1 MSRNW
6 SLALVVAFVLG
17 FGVKSY
23 LDGQNK
29 SQEQHAAKQEFSA
42 TTLFG
47 KDTSPR
53 KSLTKPMTEFVSSTS
68 VSHVV
73 QMSALLLWRC

>member
-1 MSRNW
+1 MSKNW

-23 LDGQNK
+23 LDDQTEA
-29 SQEQHAAKQEFSA
+29 QEQHVEKQQFSQ

-47 KDTSPR
+47 KDNQPI
-53 KSLTKPMTEFVSSTS
+53 
-68 VSHVV
+68 
-73 QMSALLLWRC
+73 

>member
-23 LDGQNK
+23 LDGQNEV
-29 SQEQHAAKQEFSA
+29 QEQHAAKQEFSA

-47 KDTSPR
+47 KDNQP
-53 KSLTKPMTEFVSSTS
+53 
-68 VSHVV
+68 
-73 QMSALLLWRC
+73 

>member
-1 MSRNW
+1 MSKNW

-23 LDGQNK
+23 LDDQTEA
-29 SQEQHAAKQEFSA
+29 QEQHAEKQQFSE

-47 KDTSPR
+47 KDNQPIKLFDETGSI
-53 KSLTKPMTEFVSSTS
+53 VSGFRGLS
-68 VSHVV
+68 VSTILKLN
-73 QMSALLLWRC
+73 AY